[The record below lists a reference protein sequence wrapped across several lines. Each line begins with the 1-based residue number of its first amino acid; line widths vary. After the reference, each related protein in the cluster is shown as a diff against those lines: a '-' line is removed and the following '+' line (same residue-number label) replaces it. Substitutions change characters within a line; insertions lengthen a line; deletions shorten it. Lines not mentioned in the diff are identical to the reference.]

1 MVGIK
6 EESSG
11 FRKGNRKGISSRY
24 NIRCD
29 PELGVGKSTVRRI
42 PCVCSFCIEQLDLP
56 LKKNEKD
63 TSQKRHIMN
72 KKYLNWNIFEG
83 LNDWNIIILVT
94 QNKNKNIEKG
104 NEDFK
109 TILRRVETRMSE
121 KILITMYGAIKTDDQ
136 STDGYYV
143 LQWTSER
150 MHYKKTKIWRVI
162 YQQ

>member
-1 MVGIK
+1 
-6 EESSG
+6 
-11 FRKGNRKGISSRY
+11 
-24 NIRCD
+24 
-29 PELGVGKSTVRRI
+29 
-42 PCVCSFCIEQLDLP
+42 
-56 LKKNEKD
+56 
-63 TSQKRHIMN
+63 MN